1 MTRPVDELK
10 SSRSGQKA
18 VIWKS
23 EVRVDMEQ
31 PNMRLLFSA
40 EEIERQVRRL
50 ANEISNDYQG
60 CDLVLIG
67 VLKGAFVFLAD
78 RILMSLFAAYLKYST
93 LLSAFAS
100 TVSSGEVRI
109 IADIESDLQD
119 SAVLIV
125 EDIVD
130 SGQTM

>member
-78 RILMSLFAAYLKYST
+78 LVRQMTVPLQVDFVRLGSYGSST
-93 LLSAFAS
+93 I
-100 TVSSGEVRI
+100 SSGEVRI
-109 IADIESDLQD
+109 IADVQSNLQD